1 MTLGAGVSSNL
12 LFDPTNCTDISLQ
25 DIATDN
31 GGFWQLNQDTTI
43 NEDECLTINTDEILI
58 VGGIDNPGPK
68 LTNNGII
75 NNNNNGTIE
84 IYQVLRL
91 INNGLINNLGLI
103 DNNEDGIEN
112 KVTGIINNS
121 DGLID
126 ATIFGNGG
134 IINNGV
140 IYNPLGQS
148 CPDGTINNQTIQF
161 NPPIT
166 NQCYT

>member
-1 MTLGAGVSSNL
+1 MTLGAGVSNNL
-12 LFDPTNCTDISLQ
+12 LFDPSNCTDISLQ
-25 DIATDN
+25 DIATYN
-31 GGFWQLNQDTTI
+31 GAYWELNQNTTI
-43 NEDECLTINTDEILI
+43 NEDECLTINTDEILL
-58 VGGIDNPGPK
+58 VGGLDNSGPK

-75 NNNNNGTIE
+75 NNNGTIE
-84 IYQVLRL
+84 IYQELRL

-121 DGLID
+121 GGEID

-161 NPPIT
+161 NAPIT
-166 NQCYT
+166 DQCYT